1 MEHIFSTREAKIWS
15 CRPNRRNASAGSGGW
30 PDYSVIFKCYL
41 DPISIVRLLTSALNH
56 LLNRREAVSK
66 NRLMTQEGEFIM
78 AVGQETSDRLNR
90 GQGGFES
97 NPKGSS
103 KKRVAHLTFLGTA
116 DLEGLLSVRWV
127 LEAELMTWW
136 SAQAGL

>member
-1 MEHIFSTREAKIWS
+1 MEHVFSTREAKIWS

-103 KKRVAHLTFLGTA
+103 KKEWLT
-116 DLEGLLSVRWV
+116 
-127 LEAELMTWW
+127 
-136 SAQAGL
+136 